1 MKLGSMSLFS
11 PTEDANGSQRDVGK
25 VSAAIRN
32 CLFVEYLQESLDC
45 YTVNEAR
52 SAKVTNASLARS
64 NGPA

>member
-11 PTEDANGSQRDVGK
+11 LTKDVNGSQRNVRDA
-25 VSAAIRN
+25 SAAIRN
-32 CLFVEYLQESLDC
+32 CLFVEYLQESSDC